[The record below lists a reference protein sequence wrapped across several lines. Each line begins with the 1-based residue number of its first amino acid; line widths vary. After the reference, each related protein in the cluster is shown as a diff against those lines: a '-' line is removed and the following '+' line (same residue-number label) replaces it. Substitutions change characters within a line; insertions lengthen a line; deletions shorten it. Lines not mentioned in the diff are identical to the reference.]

1 MQFWAAFVSDIVL
14 GEEASKNSGQRP
26 YSFFFLNICFC
37 CAVLY
42 QAKLDCALIDI
53 SVIDS
58 CVPRVA
64 AGARPSWTLVQIVFK
79 TFLIDFFIKVKLMK
93 YYKIHLVEIKSN
105 RKNYN
110 LQRIRNQSYN
120 VLEGGKDESEWRVAR
135 RRGRAPWTTNFS
147 GKHRTYFLF
156 CALSFECIIFVLL
169 RKFPYGT

>member
-1 MQFWAAFVSDIVL
+1 
-14 GEEASKNSGQRP
+14 
-26 YSFFFLNICFC
+26 
-37 CAVLY
+37 
-42 QAKLDCALIDI
+42 
-53 SVIDS
+53 
-58 CVPRVA
+58 
-64 AGARPSWTLVQIVFK
+64 
-79 TFLIDFFIKVKLMK
+79 MK

-169 RKFPYGT
+169 RKFPYGTQVIFSNPFVFSWPLSLSHVAACVQVAFFICRSVTAVFCPPWAGASQTVSCIESFLDVDASFCTIEAQHCCAFIFLQR